1 MRVIFAILFFFSGP
15 VALMAG
21 AAPGDSIPAWPGGF
35 VWGVNGHPLTQEAYF
50 GNIDRQI
57 ALIRGMGMSYYRC
70 DMSHDGRGVIRDSV
84 KLRYFYELVRQAGA
98 SGISIIP
105 LLFPPPPTVLYALP
119 DTVAAYEQ
127 GFTLGRGFAEQYGR
141 YFHLYELGNENDN
154 DLITPGTDGA
164 ERYQYDTVK
173 LNLLAAWLNGM
184 SDGLRKLVPDARII
198 VSNGG
203 WKHYAY
209 YRLLE
214 EKGVKFDIIGYHWY
228 DGGRADLRGVLSVLK
243 TQFAGKTVWFTEVNR
258 RGGNAGSADRAQKR
272 KVNLYLRMMRKAG
285 KNIKGAFIYELF
297 DQPGLE
303 GANER
308 QYGIFPV
315 GRGPEEIKEKPLGR
329 VIRSCIRRRSW
340 FYSIFCT

>member
-1 MRVIFAILFFFSGP
+1 
-15 VALMAG
+15 MAG